1 MRSIQNK
8 LFILFVLVTLGVLV
22 PTLLTVRH
30 SISQSWK
37 RNISKELAQ
46 KSSLISTLLKSEGL
60 SLLKLATL
68 VAEEPTLKMSMQ
80 LNDPA
85 TIQDTLSQL
94 QSMLHADLI
103 LVTDSTGELLA
114 KIDDNS
120 AELSSDF
127 DSSKLPLVRSCLDE
141 DEFGTDLALYKSNLF
156 LVAGHAIS
164 FGENIGGTILVG
176 KSLQNRFAKF
186 LAGKSG
192 GPVSLLI
199 DHKIIASSWTSI
211 EFSPQKN
218 LEIMNERW
226 QGEIFDFDMPSM
238 QLQFFLQSSL
248 STLEAKIKELEKQLL
263 QLGMLVLFFAMF
275 LSYLFAK
282 QLGNPIARLREAAG
296 EVASGNFEQDVL
308 INSNDELGELGTSF
322 NSMRKSLIEQRQELI
337 RTENIK
343 KDLELASKI
352 QESLLPRSLPKLRSI
367 EIACKLIPSNMIGGD
382 YYGFLTES
390 SDGNF
395 GCVIADVA
403 GHGTASAILM
413 AMARSVIQAEAER
426 TQNAAHLL
434 QRVNQ
439 ILYPDLEEAQTFISM
454 FCFHYDEES
463 NTLRY
468 ANAGHNL
475 PVLYR
480 SEDDQFDA
488 LDADGMLIGILE
500 DSEYELKEIKVN
512 KGDFLLLYTDGLV
525 EPHNSQK
532 EQFSLKRIQNILREQ
547 RDQKVDCLV
556 TSLYEAVEQF
566 AGDQAYSDDRTCVLI
581 RWCNREGS

>member
-1 MRSIQNK
+1 MKSIQNK
-8 LFILFVLVTLGVLV
+8 LFVLFVLVTLGVLV

-30 SISQSWK
+30 SLSQSWQG
-37 RNISKELAQ
+37 NISKELTQ
-46 KSSLISTLLKSEGL
+46 KSNLISILLKSEGI

-85 TIQDTLSQL
+85 TIQDTLTQL
-94 QSMLHADLI
+94 QSMLTADLI
-103 LVTDSTGELLA
+103 LVTDSTGKLLA

-127 DSSKLPLVRSCLDE
+127 DSSKLPLVQSCLDE
-141 DEFGTDLALYKSNLF
+141 DEFGNDLILYQNNLF
-156 LVAGHAIS
+156 LVAGHSIS

-176 KSLQNRFAKF
+176 KSLRNQFAKF
-186 LAGKSG
+186 LALESG

-199 DHKIIASSWTSI
+199 NQKIIASSWTSI
-211 EFSPQKN
+211 EFTPQNN

-226 QGEIFDFDMPSM
+226 QGEIFDFDMQSIKL
-238 QLQFFLQSSL
+238 QLFLQSSL
-248 STLEAKIKELEKQLL
+248 SSLEAKITELEKQLL
-263 QLGMLVLFFAMF
+263 QLGLLVLFFAML

-282 QLGNPIARLREAAG
+282 QLGGPIARLREAAG
-296 EVASGNFEQDVL
+296 EVASGNFEQDVR
-308 INSNDELGELGTSF
+308 IKSNDELGELGTSF
-322 NSMRKSLIEQRQELI
+322 NSMRKSLIDQREELI

-352 QESLLPRSLPKLRSI
+352 QESLLPRSLPVLNGI
-367 EIACKLIPSNMIGGD
+367 EIGCKLIPSNMVGGD
-382 YYGFLTES
+382 YYGFLSENS
-390 SDGNF
+390 KSNF

-434 QRVNQ
+434 QRVNH
-439 ILYPDLEEAQTFISM
+439 ILYPDLEEAETFISM
-454 FCFHYDEES
+454 FCFNYDKQS
-463 NTLRY
+463 STLKF

-475 PVLYR
+475 PILYR
-480 SEDDQFDA
+480 SRSDQFDA

-500 DSEYELKEIKVN
+500 DAEYELKEVKVN
-512 KGDFLLLYTDGLV
+512 EGDFLLLYTDGLV
-525 EPHNSQK
+525 EPHNAQR
-532 EQFSLKRIQNILREQ
+532 EQFSLNRVQNILREQ
-547 RDQKVDCLV
+547 KDQKIDTLV
-556 TSLYEAVEQF
+556 TKLYEAVEQF
-566 AGDQAYSDDRTCVLI
+566 AGDQAFSDDRTCVLI
-581 RWCNREGS
+581 RWRN